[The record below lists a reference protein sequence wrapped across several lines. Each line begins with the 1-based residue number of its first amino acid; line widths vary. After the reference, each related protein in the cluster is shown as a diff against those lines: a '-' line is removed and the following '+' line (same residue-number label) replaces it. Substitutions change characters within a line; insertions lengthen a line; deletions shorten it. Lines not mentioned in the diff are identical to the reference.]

1 MNKKNKMVVVDCLY
15 GNSNNFL
22 INKGDWF
29 VYLFLGIIMLSILE
43 FIMFNR
49 LKRNV
54 FNKIKLDS
62 ML

>member
-1 MNKKNKMVVVDCLY
+1 MVVVDCLY